1 MAGLIW
7 SQSAAADYLF
17 TFDITVNERRFE
29 DSIYAGLPSYSMR
42 YDQGQLDTSYIP
54 QVISTQYRLTTDD
67 LIAGELFNANTL
79 RAYTTDIIN
88 LNSQLYTEALAIIPD
103 GYGLGSNPK
112 ISNEMYVRETFPTQ
126 DPLPVDAWA
135 AAAFQVYGSDVAYIE
150 HDTSNPSRHTFEYAE
165 WEMRTNLNS
174 ELLPL
179 DFNHEL
185 KSYTAESL
193 LSFMENYQNHGDLGF
208 NFFSVARYT
217 RFLDTT
223 YDPGTMDESYNN
235 SMLDV
240 MQVGYSG
247 TAVLTDISEVPIPA
261 SAWLFAS
268 GLIGLAGF
276 KRRK

>member
-1 MAGLIW
+1 MATIIKILTSPNLCLVMAGLIW

-185 KSYTAESL
+185 RATPLKVCCRLWKTIKITVTWAFTLSL
-193 LSFMENYQNHGDLGF
+193 H
-208 NFFSVARYT
+208 
-217 RFLDTT
+217 
-223 YDPGTMDESYNN
+223 
-235 SMLDV
+235 
-240 MQVGYSG
+240 
-247 TAVLTDISEVPIPA
+247 DIRPRHY
-261 SAWLFAS
+261 
-268 GLIGLAGF
+268 G
-276 KRRK
+276 RKL